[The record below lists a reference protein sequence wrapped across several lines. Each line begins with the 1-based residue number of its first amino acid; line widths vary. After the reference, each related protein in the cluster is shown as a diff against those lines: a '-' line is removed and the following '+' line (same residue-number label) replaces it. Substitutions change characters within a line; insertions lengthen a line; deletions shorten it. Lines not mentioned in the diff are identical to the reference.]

1 MKPTKLLSL
10 SILSIF
16 TIFGISI
23 NTVSAQSLTS
33 FYDSVIYLWDN
44 ELPRS
49 ELPPFEWQNY
59 CDPSIYVQN
68 PKLKIIEIRDD
79 YIKFECSE
87 VSESWSEYN
96 WYTAS
101 FNLLIS
107 SNKIQWCTN
116 PNSLNYNSEATE
128 DDWSCVVKILWCTD
142 SLAINYNPQA
152 NVHEEQ
158 SCIYPPDPINIAWYI
173 ENTQVQSWS
182 TTWNIKLYTNID
194 NPIIDISK
202 IQTWNQFTP
211 IISTTD
217 NKIITITLRQFNDQR
232 LSVECTS
239 YELTIPRH
247 TITTTNWDT
256 NENSITGN
264 FTVVWCENNNQ
275 GNQNQQ
281 DLNTQNNNEEN
292 QDQENQNK
300 STIKEDWFY
309 ISIFDTDENWKQYI
323 NLVNTIYLLWFI
335 TFFLFLFF
343 LFFSFLKNSFLWA
356 KRK

>member
-1 MKPTKLLSL
+1 MSKITIKLTKLLTI

-16 TIFGISI
+16 TVFGT

-44 ELPRS
+44 ELPRD
-49 ELPPFEWQNY
+49 ELPPFEWWNY
-59 CDPSIYVQN
+59 CDSSIYVQN

-128 DDWSCVVKILWCTD
+128 YDWSCIPKILWCTD
-142 SLAINYNPQA
+142 SLATNYNPQA

-158 SCIYPPDPINIAWYI
+158 SCIYPPDPINVTGYV

-182 TTWNIKLYTNID
+182 TTFNLILNLNTTWAT
-194 NPIIDISK
+194 IDISK
-202 IQTWNQFTP
+202 IQIWNQFTP
-211 IISTTD
+211 INSVTQD
-217 NKIITITLRQFNDQR
+217 NKIIITFQKFNWQR
-232 LSVECTS
+232 LDVECTS

-264 FTVVWCENNNQ
+264 FTVVGCNSNNTNQ
-275 GNQNQQ
+275 DTQNQ
-281 DLNTQNNNEEN
+281 DW
-292 QDQENQNK
+292 ENQNPD
-300 STIKEDWFY
+300 KENKATNINNAELDENKTYLPIISQKDWVFY
-309 ISIFDTDENWKQYI
+309 IDIKAVAFLI
-323 NLVNTIYLLWFI
+323 LFILI
-335 TFFLFLFF
+335 TFSFSYVIYKLFT
-343 LFFSFLKNSFLWA
+343 K
-356 KRK
+356 KY